1 MEYSRGIFLVNQGF
15 GLAEAAEHT
24 DHSSMSSIALASLLD
39 NNEAIMNFQLPSY
52 IWKLAVIVTPIFLIS
67 CGTGDTSTSSGT
79 TSTVT
84 TTNRHSGSPT
94 VTLPNGG
101 ETWAR
106 GGTYE
111 IKWDV
116 GNVDTNIKVELLSGD
131 ALDTTISSAHYNGGV
146 LRWEIS
152 SSLSPGSNY
161 KIRIT
166 GINDATK
173 TDTSDN
179 TFELK

>member
-1 MEYSRGIFLVNQGF
+1 MAEAE
-15 GLAEAAEHT
+15 AEAAEHT
-24 DHSSMSSIALASLLD
+24 DHSSMSSIALANLLD
-39 NNEAIMNFQLPSY
+39 KNEAIMNFQLPSY

-67 CGTGDTSTSSGT
+67 CGTGDTNTSSGTTISGT

-84 TTNRHSGSPT
+84 TTNRHPGSPT

-101 ETWAR
+101 ENWVR

-131 ALDTTISSAHYNGGV
+131 ALDTTISSAHYNGGM

>member
-1 MEYSRGIFLVNQGF
+1 
-15 GLAEAAEHT
+15 
-24 DHSSMSSIALASLLD
+24 
-39 NNEAIMNFQLPSY
+39 MNFQLPPY

-67 CGTGDTSTSSGT
+67 CGTGDSSTSSGTTISGT

-84 TTNRHSGSPT
+84 AANRHPGSPT
-94 VTLPNGG
+94 VTVPNGG
-101 ETWAR
+101 ESWSR

-111 IKWDV
+111 IKWDI
-116 GNVDTNIKVELLSGD
+116 GNVNTNIKVELLSGD
-131 ALDTTISSAHYNGGV
+131 ALDTTISSAHYNGGT

-152 SSLSPGSNY
+152 SNLSPGSNY

-173 TDTSDN
+173 TDTSDS

>member
-1 MEYSRGIFLVNQGF
+1 
-15 GLAEAAEHT
+15 
-24 DHSSMSSIALASLLD
+24 
-39 NNEAIMNFQLPSY
+39 MNLQLPPY

-67 CGTGDTSTSSGT
+67 CGIGDSSTSSGT
-79 TSTVT
+79 TSSGTTSSGTTSSGT
-84 TTNRHSGSPT
+84 TTSVTAANRHPGSPT
-94 VTLPNGG
+94 VTHPNGG
-101 ETWAR
+101 ENWSR
-106 GGTYE
+106 GGSYE
-111 IKWDV
+111 IRWDV
-116 GNVDTNIKVELLSGD
+116 GDVSTNIKIELLSGD
-131 ALDTTISSAHYNGGV
+131 ALDTTISSAHYNGGK

-173 TDTSDN
+173 TDTSDS